1 VLGYWVSEGKV
12 KTTVVLS
19 RTDVKAKVTHVEQTF
34 PATSSQWRANS
45 SATPFSRRG
54 WIFAIKWDSFR
65 TIAEI
70 EASGVKL
77 YSRNQPRI
85 LPPSLASGLQDA
97 SSDISFPRKLRD
109 ARRDSLL

>member
-1 VLGYWVSEGKV
+1 VNLRRRLRLPWPFVFATKRISLQIPL
-12 KTTVVLS
+12 TVTG
-19 RTDVKAKVTHVEQTF
+19 RDEH
-34 PATSSQWRANS
+34 
-45 SATPFSRRG
+45 
-54 WIFAIKWDSFR
+54 DSVF
-65 TIAEI
+65 
-70 EASGVKL
+70 ASGVKL